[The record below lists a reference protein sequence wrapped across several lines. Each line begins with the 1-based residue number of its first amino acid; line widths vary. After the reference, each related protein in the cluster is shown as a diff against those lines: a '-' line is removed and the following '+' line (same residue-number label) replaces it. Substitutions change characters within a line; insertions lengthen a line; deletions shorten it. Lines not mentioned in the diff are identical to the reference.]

1 MFRQLGIVVAVVA
14 LCAAA
19 LSLPAAAREGSMAP
33 VVSSATS
40 QDLSAQKVKRA
51 RKPVVRRMAA
61 AGPVAAPVPH
71 HQQCFLFFCSNGRP
85 FHWLVLGVAY

>member
-1 MFRQLGIVVAVVA
+1 MLRHLGIVAVAVA

-19 LSLPAAAREGSMAP
+19 LSLPATAREGSPTPA
-33 VVSSATS
+33 VSSATS
-40 QDLSAQKVKRA
+40 QDVSAQKVKRT

-61 AGPVAAPVPH
+61 AGPVAAPV
-71 HQQCFLFFCSNGRP
+71 HQQCFLFFCGNGRP